1 MTKGKIGEGENN
13 PESVSTKKRDVKN
26 QDKIDD
32 LLEKYKDLDHVY
44 VSNKLEEY
52 DDLV

>member
-1 MTKGKIGEGENN
+1 LTKGKRGEGESS

-32 LLEKYKDLDHVY
+32 LLEKYKDPVY